1 VSDSRSQDAGSPAY
15 RYVADQIGGRELALI
30 LGGLMMLGVVTSLLQ
45 FSRSV
50 GLTIGTAIFGSILT
64 LRFAPEVRSA
74 LPDAL
79 AAILPG
85 PVLALTQDPQAI
97 LDPESARALR
107 VLVEHSLPSN
117 PLVADVVFN
126 ALRVGLAGSL
136 HWVFLTAAGVFGA
149 GLLVALFMRAVPL
162 LGRGQVGTASAP
174 APSPSPSP
182 DLARSGRT
190 GSPPA
195 LTA

>member
-1 VSDSRSQDAGSPAY
+1 
-15 RYVADQIGGRELALI
+15 
-30 LGGLMMLGVVTSLLQ
+30 
-45 FSRSV
+45 
-50 GLTIGTAIFGSILT
+50 
-64 LRFAPEVRSA
+64 VRSA

-97 LDPESARALR
+97 LDPESASALR

-117 PLVADVVFN
+117 PLVA
-126 ALRVGLAGSL
+126 
-136 HWVFLTAAGVFGA
+136 
-149 GLLVALFMRAVPL
+149 LFMREVPL

-174 APSPSPSP
+174 APSPSP